1 MKKIIV
7 YRADSTQYASYGNV
21 EHIHLSGVRIDGMR
35 TLIVTLNKDGK
46 TFSVEI
52 DLQQGMFIG
61 VW

>member
-1 MKKIIV
+1 MKKIII
-7 YRADSTQYASYGNV
+7 YRADSTKYAVYENV
-21 EHIHLSGVRIDGMR
+21 EHIHLSGVRMDEMR
-35 TLIVTLNKDGK
+35 TLIVTHITDGK